1 MALTFDK
8 ILKILL
14 KRGGYPSKTVSDLL
28 EVLDMSKHEFFK
40 LIVTHLGEE
49 GAEKFFQ
56 KTIRNLSRDEK
67 HFTFKPTEWV
77 NPNSRGDFFI
87 EIDLSQATV
96 DINRPMNTIIIENW
110 DFGDSFLEVTNYEG
124 DTFEGSI
131 GDVLGWLL
139 YDDPYSEDE
148 ILESLESMMEGNL
161 QKVLGVPVYMERK
174 KVRE

>member
-1 MALTFDK
+1 MAITFDK

-14 KRGGYPSKTVSDLL
+14 KKGGYPSQTVSDLL

-40 LIVTHLGEE
+40 LIITHLGEK
-49 GAEKFFQ
+49 GAEKFFE
-56 KTIRNLSRDEK
+56 KTIRNLSRDGK
-67 HFTFKPTEWV
+67 HFTFKPTDIFGQDT
-77 NPNSRGDFFI
+77 SKDFFI
-87 EIDLSQATV
+87 ELDLSDVKIDLNT
-96 DINRPMNTIIIENW
+96 PMNTVIIDNW
-110 DFGDSFLEVTNYEG
+110 DFGDSHLKVENEEG
-124 DTFEGSI
+124 DTFEGRI